1 VLVVRRIGAHAEDY
15 GAAPIAART
24 AQVGLEGSMFD
35 LASGWK
41 TRLAGAVLPPRSEKA
56 GWLID
61 HSAGPAFV
69 EPALRTIQGDPFAAR
84 AIVVAAPGAVGK
96 STFARMLGAVTSSV
110 LVDLART
117 ELLGGN
123 FFVGGIANAFG
134 GLSPK

>member
-1 VLVVRRIGAHAEDY
+1 
-15 GAAPIAART
+15 
-24 AQVGLEGSMFD
+24 MFD

-84 AIVVAAPGAVGK
+84 AIVVAAPGAVGIWHPK
-96 STFARMLGAVTSSV
+96 GELRRALPQ
-110 LVDLART
+110 DLAPSLARR
-117 ELLGGN
+117 
-123 FFVGGIANAFG
+123 
-134 GLSPK
+134 GLTA